1 MEFFFTVLG
10 VVFLIEGIPYFAF
23 PHKVKGWAEV
33 LQTIPDNLLRYMGVG
48 AMATGLL
55 IIYIAKNYF

>member
-1 MEFFFTVLG
+1 MEFIFTVLG
-10 VVFLIEGIPYFAF
+10 VVFVIEGIPYFAF
-23 PHKVKGWAEV
+23 PGKVKGWAEV
-33 LQTIPDNLLRYMGVG
+33 LQSIPDNLLRYMGVG